1 MLHKILKTSA
11 ATAIMTVMAGSA
23 FAAVDAQDV
32 LARLAAQLK
41 LQGLELTAD
50 SATNDGNDNILLSG
64 IKIGYG
70 ETESFEFDQF
80 ALQGVLD
87 APNDGYVISKMAVP
101 QFQTEAEGMRFNFAG
116 AVVEGYFVAGTN
128 EPDPLLRGS
137 IYRRVEFGEFNVGA
151 GSSTAFAFSG
161 GEMNISP
168 YEPGGTMEFDMQIN
182 DMLIDFASS
191 PSAEA
196 RQTMSALGYE
206 TITGNIT
213 AEGIWNTDSGLTS
226 IAPLKISA
234 DDAADLSF
242 SLELGGYTP
251 QLVAALQEM
260 SVTMQGNEQAMG
272 MAMLGLMQQLDVRG
286 IAISVDDN
294 SLTGRL
300 IEFFGGQQGMNPEST
315 VAFAKGMLP
324 IGLAQLGNPEFAAKA
339 AAAIG
344 QYLDDP
350 NNLTVEAA
358 PSAPV
363 PMAQIMGA
371 ATSNPTSL
379 IDVLAIK
386 VTANQ

>member
-11 ATAIMTVMAGSA
+11 ATAIISMMASSA

-32 LARLAAQLK
+32 LARLAAQLE

-50 SATNDGNDNILLSG
+50 SATNDGSDNILLSG

-70 ETESFEFDQF
+70 ESESFDFDQF
-80 ALQGVLD
+80 ALQGVVD
-87 APNDGYVISKMAVP
+87 APNGGYVVSKMAVP
-101 QFQTEAEGMRFNFAG
+101 QFQTEADGLNFNFAG
-116 AVVEGYFVAGTN
+116 ALIEGYFIAGAD
-128 EPDPLLRGS
+128 EVDPLLKGS

-151 GSSTAFAFSG
+151 GSSTALAFSG

-168 YEPGGTMEFDMQIN
+168 YQPGGTMEFDMRID
-182 DMLIDFASS
+182 DMIIDFASA
-191 PSAEA
+191 PSQEA

-206 TITGNIT
+206 TIQGNIT
-213 AEGIWNTDSGLTS
+213 AEGIWDTDSGLTS
-226 IAPLKISA
+226 IAPFKISA
-234 DDAADLSF
+234 TDAADLSF

-260 SVTMQGNEQAMG
+260 QVTMKGNEQAMG
-272 MAMLGLMQQLDVRG
+272 MAMLGLMQQLDIRG

-300 IEFFGGQQGMNPEST
+300 IEFFGSQQGMNPEST
-315 VAFAKGMLP
+315 VALAKGMLP
-324 IGLAQLGNPEFAAKA
+324 IGLAQLGHPEFAAKA

-350 NNLTVEAA
+350 NNLTIEAA
-358 PSAPV
+358 PAAPV
-363 PMAQIMGA
+363 PMAQVMGA
-371 ATSNPTSL
+371 ATGNPASL
-379 IDVLAIK
+379 IDLLAVK